1 MKALRFDKMFVS
13 ARLKEN
19 RETHEKIYKE
29 AVEGY
34 QKKAIELV
42 TEKLEKLKTNPVEST
57 YIHLTIPS
65 NHLKEY
71 DRAILMVD
79 QSLDIEVELS
89 EEDYSKYIQD
99 NWTWTRD
106 FYTSNSS
113 YSGIA
118 IASGVARGVL

>member
-1 MKALRFDKMFVS
+1 MQKLRFDKRFVS
-13 ARLKEN
+13 TRLKEN
-19 RETHEKIYKE
+19 RELHEKVYKE

-34 QKKAIELV
+34 QKKAIAFLNTKIE
-42 TEKLEKLKTNPVEST
+42 EIQKNPIANLYSNLHVPT
-57 YIHLTIPS
+57 

-99 NWTWTRD
+99 NWSWTRE

-113 YSGIA
+113 YSGTA
-118 IASGVARGVL
+118 AASGIALQ

>member
-1 MKALRFDKMFVS
+1 MQKLRFDKMFVS
-13 ARLKEN
+13 TRLKAN
-19 RETHEKIYKE
+19 RETHEQIYKE

-34 QKKAIELV
+34 QKKAIEFL
-42 TEKLEKLKTNPVEST
+42 TEKLAEFQKDPTAKLWTNLHVPT
-57 YIHLTIPS
+57 

-79 QSLDIEVELS
+79 QCLDIEVQLS

-99 NWTWTRD
+99 NWNWSRE

-113 YSGIA
+113 YSGTA
-118 IASGVARGVL
+118 VASGVSLGLL